1 MVSAAN
7 IRLLIVDDIADNRYI
22 LNRRLSKLG
31 FEIVEATNGVA
42 AVRLVDQQDFDLVL
56 LDIMMP
62 GIDGIEVLKTIRT
75 KHSPDKLPVIMVT
88 AKTSSADIVEALELG
103 ANDYLTKPLDFP
115 IALARVQSHLARKE
129 TRQALERSIRELV
142 QTNRRLESELAELKR
157 INAHSDTPT
166 AP

>member
-88 AKTSSADIVEALELG
+88 AKTSSTDIVEALELG

-142 QTNRRLESELAELKR
+142 QTNRQLESELAELKR